1 MFKTNVSERNSHKF
15 EVTYYRGLISL
26 KVRKP
31 LHVANSFSI
40 NFTSIRPLNFT
51 LYATKLYLAVIRKQA
66 NLSRECSRVDLK
78 LMHTHRE
85 KERKDEETRACTIRA
100 RVYFIFARAG
110 ARQYFLY
117 HIKKKI
123 IERSIGGWFVSLE
136 QHKTNE
142 RLLPYCTKTIATQV
156 APESIMGA
164 V

>member
-1 MFKTNVSERNSHKF
+1 MK
-15 EVTYYRGLISL
+15 
-26 KVRKP
+26 KP

-66 NLSRECSRVDLK
+66 NLSRECSRFDLK

-117 HIKKKI
+117 HIKKKKSKG
-123 IERSIGGWFVSLE
+123 RSVDDSYPWNSTRRTRDYYHTAQKQL
-136 QHKTNE
+136 QH
-142 RLLPYCTKTIATQV
+142 RLLQ
-156 APESIMGA
+156 SQ
-164 V
+164 